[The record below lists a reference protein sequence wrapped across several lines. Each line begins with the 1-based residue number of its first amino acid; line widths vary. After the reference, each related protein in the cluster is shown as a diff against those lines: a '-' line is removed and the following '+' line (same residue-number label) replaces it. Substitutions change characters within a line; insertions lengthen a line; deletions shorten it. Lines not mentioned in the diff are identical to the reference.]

1 MYKKVFQTNGQ
12 AKPVHKQITIKK
24 ERGFFIKNE
33 PIEEDQLFTCE
44 NVYLRED
51 PIIKLQKKHVR
62 ELSDLKQKCVELTR
76 QNKILS
82 AQLKQLKTGVSENRN
97 KKTNE
102 QIQQHDSDSSM
113 DSDEYEVEKILKK
126 KKGKEVYLV
135 RWKGFG
141 SNFDTWERKENLIH
155 CPKLLKEFQC
165 RV

>member
-33 PIEEDQLFTCE
+33 PNDDQLFTCE
-44 NVYLRED
+44 NVHLRED
-51 PIIKLQKKHVR
+51 PFIKLQKKHDR
-62 ELSDLKQKCVELTR
+62 ELSDWKQKCEKLSR

-82 AQLKQLKTGVSENRN
+82 AQLKQLKRGVSENRN
-97 KKTNE
+97 KETNE
-102 QIQQHDSDSSM
+102 QIQQHESDSSM

-141 SNFDTWERKENLIH
+141 PKSDTWERKENLLH
-155 CPKLLKEFQC
+155 CPKLLEEFLC